1 MNPCPCPLQFHDLV
15 GMGGMLLSAG
25 SLEDL
30 ELKLEAVRL
39 GENS

>member
-1 MNPCPCPLQFHDLV
+1 MNPCTCPLQFHVLA

-25 SLEDL
+25 SLEVL

-39 GENS
+39 GGNS